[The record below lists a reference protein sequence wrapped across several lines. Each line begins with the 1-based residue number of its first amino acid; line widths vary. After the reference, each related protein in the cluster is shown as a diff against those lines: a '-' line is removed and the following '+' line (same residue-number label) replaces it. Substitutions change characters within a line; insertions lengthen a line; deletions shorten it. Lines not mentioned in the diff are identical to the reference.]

1 MKNPSKNIYN
11 SSINKINLDINSN
24 LNKNSSAK
32 NPGESNN
39 NKSNKSPSKKDEAG
53 NHKKKNQ
60 LYKIERVC
68 GNGSFGIVF
77 QGKILH
83 TGETIAIKKVY
94 QDRRFRNREFS
105 IMSLL
110 DHPNIVKVRHAF
122 YTTGEKLDEIYLNL
136 VMNYV
141 PENLNRVNK
150 AHFEKKEHIDVFL
163 IKLYIFQIARALNY
177 IHNKK
182 ICHRDI
188 KPQNILLDP
197 QSNRIFIC
205 DFGSAKLLKKDESNV
220 SYICSRFYRAPELL
234 LGSEYYTTSID
245 IWSLGCIIAE
255 LFKGK
260 PLLRTENKDEQINKI
275 MECLGGPKE
284 DDLAAFIDRQS
295 AHELAK
301 STKSIKAKKFEDVLP
316 NCPPEFIDLISK
328 LLIYNPKR
336 RLTAAEIMAHPCFD
350 EIKKEENY
358 NSDKY
363 VIPNIFNFK
372 EEEINGKRFNAEIWK
387 KIIPTW
393 SEGYKNLEEVISM
406 KEKK

>member
-1 MKNPSKNIYN
+1 MSKNKQVAKPD
-11 SSINKINLDINSN
+11 NKKEKEEN
-24 LNKNSSAK
+24 
-32 NPGESNN
+32 GTQ
-39 NKSNKSPSKKDEAG
+39 
-53 NHKKKNQ
+53 KKKNH

-141 PENLNRVNK
+141 PENLNRLNK
-150 AHFEKKEHIDVFL
+150 QYFEKKEQIPLFL
-163 IKLYIFQIARALNY
+163 IKLYCFQIARALNY

-197 QSNRIFIC
+197 QTNRIYIC
-205 DFGSAKLLKKDESNV
+205 DFGSAKLLKRDESNV

-234 LGSEYYTTSID
+234 LGNEYYTTSID
-245 IWSLGCIIAE
+245 IWSFGCVLAE

-284 DDLAAFIDRQS
+284 EDLAAFIDREA

-301 STKSIKAKKFEDVLP
+301 STKSMKPKNFADILP
-316 NCPPEFIDLISK
+316 NCPSDIIDLISK
-328 LLIYNPKR
+328 ILIYNPRK
-336 RLTAAEIMAHPCFD
+336 RLTAVEVMAHPAFD
-350 EIKKEENY
+350 ELRNKENY

-363 VIPNIFNFK
+363 VMPNIFNFTQ
-372 EEEINGKRFNAEIWK
+372 EEINGRRFNAELWK
-387 KIIPTW
+387 KVLPSW
-393 SEGYKNLEEVISM
+393 SEGYKNLLEVIAI

>member
-1 MKNPSKNIYN
+1 MNKGSQKNASDKHKEKEENG
-11 SSINKINLDINSN
+11 
-24 LNKNSSAK
+24 AQ
-32 NPGESNN
+32 
-39 NKSNKSPSKKDEAG
+39 
-53 NHKKKNQ
+53 KKKNH

-141 PENLNRVNK
+141 PENLNRLNK
-150 AHFEKKEHIDVFL
+150 SYFEKKEQIPLFL
-163 IKLYIFQIARALNY
+163 IKLYCFQIARALNY

-197 QSNRIFIC
+197 QTNRIYIC
-205 DFGSAKLLKKDESNV
+205 DFGSAKLLKRDESNV

-234 LGSEYYTTSID
+234 LGNEYYTTSID
-245 IWSLGCIIAE
+245 IWSFGCVVAE

-284 DDLAAFIDRQS
+284 EDLAIIIDKPA

-301 STKSIKAKKFEDVLP
+301 STKSIKAKNFADVLP
-316 NCPPEFIDLISK
+316 NCPSEIIDLISK
-328 LLIYNPKR
+328 ILIYNPRK
-336 RLTAAEIMAHPCFD
+336 RLTAVEIMAHPAFD
-350 EIKKEENY
+350 ELKNKDNF
-358 NSDKY
+358 NNDKY
-363 VIPNIFNFK
+363 VVPNIFNFTQ
-372 EEEINGKRFNAEIWK
+372 EEINGRRFNAEVWK
-387 KIIPTW
+387 KVIPSW
-393 SEGYKNLEEVISM
+393 SEGYKNLLEVIAI

>member
-1 MKNPSKNIYN
+1 MNKASQKNASEKH
-11 SSINKINLDINSN
+11 K
-24 LNKNSSAK
+24 
-32 NPGESNN
+32 E
-39 NKSNKSPSKKDEAG
+39 KDETGAQ
-53 NHKKKNQ
+53 KKKNH

-141 PENLNRVNK
+141 PENLNRLNK
-150 AHFEKKEHIDVFL
+150 SYFEKKEQIPLFL
-163 IKLYIFQIARALNY
+163 IKLYCFQIARALNY

-197 QSNRIFIC
+197 QTNRIYIC
-205 DFGSAKLLKKDESNV
+205 DFGSAKLLKRDESNV

-234 LGSEYYTTSID
+234 LGNEYYTTSID
-245 IWSLGCIIAE
+245 IWSFGCVVAE

-284 DDLAAFIDRQS
+284 EDLAIIIDKQA

-301 STKSIKAKKFEDVLP
+301 STKAIKAKNFADVLP
-316 NCPPEFIDLISK
+316 NCPPEIIDLISK
-328 LLIYNPKR
+328 ILIYNPRK
-336 RLTAAEIMAHPCFD
+336 RLTAVEVMAHPAFD
-350 EIKKEENY
+350 DLKNKDTFN
-358 NSDKY
+358 NDKY
-363 VIPNIFNFK
+363 VVPNIFNFTQ
-372 EEEINGKRFNAEIWK
+372 EEINGRRFNAETWK
-387 KIIPTW
+387 KVIPSW
-393 SEGYKNLEEVISM
+393 SEGYKNLQEVIAI

>member
-1 MKNPSKNIYN
+1 MNKASQKNASEKH
-11 SSINKINLDINSN
+11 K
-24 LNKNSSAK
+24 
-32 NPGESNN
+32 E
-39 NKSNKSPSKKDEAG
+39 KDETGAQ
-53 NHKKKNQ
+53 KKKNH

-141 PENLNRVNK
+141 PENLNRLNK
-150 AHFEKKEHIDVFL
+150 SYFEKKEQIPLFL
-163 IKLYIFQIARALNY
+163 IKLYCFQIARALNY

-197 QSNRIFIC
+197 QTNRIYIC
-205 DFGSAKLLKKDESNV
+205 DFGSAKLLKRDESNV

-234 LGSEYYTTSID
+234 LGNEYYTTSID
-245 IWSLGCIIAE
+245 IWSFGCVVAE

-284 DDLAAFIDRQS
+284 EDLAIIIDKQA

-301 STKSIKAKKFEDVLP
+301 STKAIKAKNFADVLP
-316 NCPPEFIDLISK
+316 NCPPEIIDLISK
-328 LLIYNPKR
+328 ILIYNPRK
-336 RLTAAEIMAHPCFD
+336 RLTAVEVMAHPAFD
-350 EIKKEENY
+350 DLKNKDTFN
-358 NSDKY
+358 NDKY
-363 VIPNIFNFK
+363 VVPNIFNFTQ
-372 EEEINGKRFNAEIWK
+372 EEINGRRFNAETWK
-387 KIIPTW
+387 KVIPSW
-393 SEGYKNLEEVISM
+393 SEGYKNFQEVIAI

>member
-1 MKNPSKNIYN
+1 MNKASQKNASEKH
-11 SSINKINLDINSN
+11 K
-24 LNKNSSAK
+24 
-32 NPGESNN
+32 E
-39 NKSNKSPSKKDEAG
+39 KDENG
-53 NHKKKNQ
+53 NQKKKNH

-141 PENLNRVNK
+141 PENLNRLNK
-150 AHFEKKEHIDVFL
+150 SYFEKKEQIPLFL
-163 IKLYIFQIARALNY
+163 IKLYCFQIARALNY

-197 QSNRIFIC
+197 QTNRIYIC
-205 DFGSAKLLKKDESNV
+205 DFGSAKLLKRDESNV

-234 LGSEYYTTSID
+234 LGNEYYTTSID
-245 IWSLGCIIAE
+245 IWSFGCVVAE

-284 DDLAAFIDRQS
+284 EDLAIIIDKQA
-295 AHELAK
+295 AHELAE
-301 STKSIKAKKFEDVLP
+301 STRAIKVKNFADVLH
-316 NCPPEFIDLISK
+316 NCPQRI
-328 LLIYNPKR
+328 
-336 RLTAAEIMAHPCFD
+336 
-350 EIKKEENY
+350 
-358 NSDKY
+358 
-363 VIPNIFNFK
+363 
-372 EEEINGKRFNAEIWK
+372 
-387 KIIPTW
+387 
-393 SEGYKNLEEVISM
+393 
-406 KEKK
+406 

>member
-1 MKNPSKNIYN
+1 MNKASQKNASEKH
-11 SSINKINLDINSN
+11 K
-24 LNKNSSAK
+24 
-32 NPGESNN
+32 E
-39 NKSNKSPSKKDEAG
+39 KDETGAQ
-53 NHKKKNQ
+53 KKKNH

-141 PENLNRVNK
+141 PENLNRLNK
-150 AHFEKKEHIDVFL
+150 SYFEKKEQIPLFL
-163 IKLYIFQIARALNY
+163 IKLYCFQIARALNY

-197 QSNRIFIC
+197 QTNRIYIC
-205 DFGSAKLLKKDESNV
+205 DFGSAKLLKRDESNV

-234 LGSEYYTTSID
+234 LGNEYYTTSID
-245 IWSLGCIIAE
+245 IWSFGCVVAE

-284 DDLAAFIDRQS
+284 EDLAIIIDKQA

-301 STKSIKAKKFEDVLP
+301 STKAIKAKNFVDVLP
-316 NCPPEFIDLISK
+316 NCPPEIIDLISK
-328 LLIYNPKR
+328 ILIYNPRK
-336 RLTAAEIMAHPCFD
+336 RLTAVEVMAHPAFD
-350 EIKKEENY
+350 DLKNKDTFN
-358 NSDKY
+358 NDKY
-363 VIPNIFNFK
+363 VVPNIFNFTQ
-372 EEEINGKRFNAEIWK
+372 EEINGRRFNAETWK
-387 KIIPTW
+387 KVIPSW
-393 SEGYKNLEEVISM
+393 SEGYKNLQEVIAI

>member
-1 MKNPSKNIYN
+1 M
-11 SSINKINLDINSN
+11 
-24 LNKNSSAK
+24 
-32 NPGESNN
+32 N
-39 NKSNKSPSKKDEAG
+39 NKASSKHKDNPKEKSKPKNKDDKSQ
-53 NHKKKNQ
+53 KKKNH

-77 QGKILH
+77 QGKVLH

-110 DHPNIVKVRHAF
+110 NHPNIVKVRHAF

-141 PENLNRVNK
+141 PENLNRLNK
-150 AHFEKKEHIDVFL
+150 SLFEKKKQLDLFL
-163 IKLYIFQIARALNY
+163 IKLYSFQIARALNY

-197 QSNRIFIC
+197 QTNRIYIC
-205 DFGSAKLLKKDESNV
+205 DFGSAKLLKREESNV

-234 LGSEYYTTSID
+234 LGNEYYTTSID
-245 IWSLGCIIAE
+245 IWSFGCVVAE

-284 DDLAAFIDRQS
+284 EDLAVIIEKQA

-301 STKSIKAKKFEDVLP
+301 STKGIKGKNFADILP
-316 NCPPEFIDLISK
+316 NCPSEIVDLISK
-328 LLIYNPKR
+328 ILIYNPKK
-336 RLTAAEIMAHPCFD
+336 RLTAVQVMAHPAFD
-350 EIKKEENY
+350 ELRNKDNFTNE
-358 NSDKY
+358 KY
-363 VIPNIFNFK
+363 VMPNIFDFTT
-372 EEEINGKRFNAEIWK
+372 EEINGRRFDAELWK
-387 KIIPTW
+387 KIIPSW
-393 SEGYKNLEEVISM
+393 SDGYKNLMEVIAI

>member
-1 MKNPSKNIYN
+1 MNKQSSKLKENQ
-11 SSINKINLDINSN
+11 K
-24 LNKNSSAK
+24 
-32 NPGESNN
+32 E
-39 NKSNKSPSKKDEAG
+39 KSKQKTKEDKAQ
-53 NHKKKNQ
+53 KKKNH

-77 QGKILH
+77 QGKVLH

-141 PENLNRVNK
+141 PENLNRINK
-150 AHFEKKEHIDVFL
+150 SLAEKKKQLDIFL
-163 IKLYIFQIARALNY
+163 IKLYSFQIARALNY
-177 IHNKK
+177 MHNKK

-197 QSNRIFIC
+197 QTNRIYIC
-205 DFGSAKLLKKDESNV
+205 DFGSAKLLRREESNV

-234 LGSEYYTTSID
+234 LGNEYYTTSID
-245 IWSLGCIIAE
+245 IWSFGCVVAE

-284 DDLAAFIDRQS
+284 EDLAVIIEKQA

-301 STKSIKAKKFEDVLP
+301 STKGIKGKNFAEILP
-316 NCPPEFIDLISK
+316 TCPSEIVDLLSK
-328 LLIYNPKR
+328 ILIYNPKK
-336 RLTAAEIMAHPCFD
+336 RLNAVEVMAHPAFD
-350 EIKKEENY
+350 ELRNKDNFSNE
-358 NSDKY
+358 KY
-363 VIPNIFNFK
+363 VMPNIFNFTQ
-372 EEEINGKRFNAEIWK
+372 EEINGRRFNAELWK
-387 KIIPTW
+387 KIIPSW
-393 SEGYKNLEEVISM
+393 SDGYKNLMEVIAI

>member
-1 MKNPSKNIYN
+1 MNKVKKNEKH
-11 SSINKINLDINSN
+11 K
-24 LNKNSSAK
+24 
-32 NPGESNN
+32 E
-39 NKSNKSPSKKDEAG
+39 KDEPDTQ
-53 NHKKKNQ
+53 KKKNH

-77 QGKILH
+77 QGKVLH

-105 IMSLL
+105 IMSIL

-141 PENLNRVNK
+141 PENLNRLNK
-150 AHFEKKEHIDVFL
+150 SYSEKKEIFPLFL

-177 IHNKK
+177 MHNKK

-197 QSNRIFIC
+197 QTNRIYLC
-205 DFGSAKLLKKDESNV
+205 DFGSAKLLKKGESNV

-234 LGSEYYTTSID
+234 LGNEFYTTSID
-245 IWSLGCIIAE
+245 IWSLGCVIAE

-260 PLLRTENKDEQINKI
+260 PFLRTENKDEQINKI

-284 DDLAAFIDRQS
+284 EDLAGFID
-295 AHELAK
+295 K
-301 STKSIKAKKFEDVLP
+301 
-316 NCPPEFIDLISK
+316 K
-328 LLIYNPKR
+328 LLMN
-336 RLTAAEIMAHPCFD
+336 
-350 EIKKEENY
+350 
-358 NSDKY
+358 
-363 VIPNIFNFK
+363 
-372 EEEINGKRFNAEIWK
+372 
-387 KIIPTW
+387 
-393 SEGYKNLEEVISM
+393 
-406 KEKK
+406 

>member
-1 MKNPSKNIYN
+1 MNKANQKNASEKPK
-11 SSINKINLDINSN
+11 
-24 LNKNSSAK
+24 
-32 NPGESNN
+32 E
-39 NKSNKSPSKKDEAG
+39 KDENGAQ
-53 NHKKKNQ
+53 KKKNH

-141 PENLNRVNK
+141 PENLNRLNK
-150 AHFEKKEHIDVFL
+150 SYFEKKEQIPLFL
-163 IKLYIFQIARALNY
+163 IKLYCFQIARALNY

-197 QSNRIFIC
+197 QTNRIYIC
-205 DFGSAKLLKKDESNV
+205 DFGSAKLLKRDESNV

-234 LGSEYYTTSID
+234 LGNEYYTTSID
-245 IWSLGCIIAE
+245 IWSFGCVVAE

-284 DDLAAFIDRQS
+284 EDLAIIIDKPA

-301 STKSIKAKKFEDVLP
+301 STKGIKAKNFADVLP
-316 NCPPEFIDLISK
+316 NCPPEIIDLISK
-328 LLIYNPKR
+328 ILIYNPRK
-336 RLTAAEIMAHPCFD
+336 RLTAVEIMAHPAFD
-350 EIKKEENY
+350 ELKNKDTFN
-358 NSDKY
+358 NDKY
-363 VIPNIFNFK
+363 IVPNIFNFTQ
-372 EEEINGKRFNAEIWK
+372 EEINGRRFNAETWK
-387 KIIPTW
+387 KVIPSW
-393 SEGYKNLEEVISM
+393 SEGYKNLLEVIAI

>member
-1 MKNPSKNIYN
+1 MNKASQKNASEKH
-11 SSINKINLDINSN
+11 K
-24 LNKNSSAK
+24 
-32 NPGESNN
+32 E
-39 NKSNKSPSKKDEAG
+39 KDETGAQ
-53 NHKKKNQ
+53 KKKNH

-141 PENLNRVNK
+141 PENLNRLNK
-150 AHFEKKEHIDVFL
+150 SYFEKKEQIPLFL
-163 IKLYIFQIARALNY
+163 IKLYCFQIARALNY

-197 QSNRIFIC
+197 QTNRIYIC
-205 DFGSAKLLKKDESNV
+205 DFGSAKLLKRDESNV

-234 LGSEYYTTSID
+234 LGNEYYTISID
-245 IWSLGCIIAE
+245 IWSFGCVVAE

-284 DDLAAFIDRQS
+284 EDLAIIIDKQA

-301 STKSIKAKKFEDVLP
+301 STKAIKAKNFADVLP
-316 NCPPEFIDLISK
+316 NCPPEIIDLISK
-328 LLIYNPKR
+328 ILIYNPRK
-336 RLTAAEIMAHPCFD
+336 RLTAVEVMAHPAFD
-350 EIKKEENY
+350 DLKNKDTFN
-358 NSDKY
+358 NDKY
-363 VIPNIFNFK
+363 VVPNIFNFTQ
-372 EEEINGKRFNAEIWK
+372 EEINGRRFNAETWK
-387 KIIPTW
+387 KVIPSW
-393 SEGYKNLEEVISM
+393 SEGYKNLQEVIAI

>member
-1 MKNPSKNIYN
+1 MKKV
-11 SSINKINLDINSN
+11 NKAQDNQNE
-24 LNKNSSAK
+24 K
-32 NPGESNN
+32 EE
-39 NKSNKSPSKKDEAG
+39 KDKEG
-53 NHKKKNQ
+53 HKKKNH

-141 PENLNRVNK
+141 PENLNRLNK
-150 AHFEKKEHIDVFL
+150 QYFEKKEQIPLFL
-163 IKLYIFQIARALNY
+163 IKLYCFQIARALNY

-197 QSNRIFIC
+197 QTNRIFIC
-205 DFGSAKLLKKDESNV
+205 DFGSAKLIKRDESNV

-234 LGSEYYTTSID
+234 LGNEYYTTSID
-245 IWSLGCIIAE
+245 IWQLY
-255 LFKGK
+255 
-260 PLLRTENKDEQINKI
+260 
-275 MECLGGPKE
+275 
-284 DDLAAFIDRQS
+284 FIFGQ
-295 AHELAK
+295 
-301 STKSIKAKKFEDVLP
+301 TY
-316 NCPPEFIDLISK
+316 LIFS
-328 LLIYNPKR
+328 
-336 RLTAAEIMAHPCFD
+336 
-350 EIKKEENY
+350 
-358 NSDKY
+358 S
-363 VIPNIFNFK
+363 
-372 EEEINGKRFNAEIWK
+372 
-387 KIIPTW
+387 
-393 SEGYKNLEEVISM
+393 
-406 KEKK
+406 

>member
-1 MKNPSKNIYN
+1 MNKASQKNTSEKH
-11 SSINKINLDINSN
+11 K
-24 LNKNSSAK
+24 
-32 NPGESNN
+32 E
-39 NKSNKSPSKKDEAG
+39 KDETGAQ
-53 NHKKKNQ
+53 KKKNH

-141 PENLNRVNK
+141 PENLNRLNK
-150 AHFEKKEHIDVFL
+150 SYFEKKEQIPLFL
-163 IKLYIFQIARALNY
+163 IKLYCFQIARALNY

-197 QSNRIFIC
+197 QTNRIYIC
-205 DFGSAKLLKKDESNV
+205 DFGSAKLLKRDESNV

-234 LGSEYYTTSID
+234 LGNEYYTTSID
-245 IWSLGCIIAE
+245 IWSFGCVVAE

-284 DDLAAFIDRQS
+284 EDLAIIIDKQA

-301 STKSIKAKKFEDVLP
+301 STKAIKAKNFADVLP
-316 NCPPEFIDLISK
+316 NCPPEIIDLISK
-328 LLIYNPKR
+328 ILIYNPRK
-336 RLTAAEIMAHPCFD
+336 RLTAVEVMAHPAFD
-350 EIKKEENY
+350 DLKNKDTFN
-358 NSDKY
+358 NDKY
-363 VIPNIFNFK
+363 VVPNIFNFTQ
-372 EEEINGKRFNAEIWK
+372 EEINGRRFNAETWK
-387 KIIPTW
+387 KVIPSW
-393 SEGYKNLEEVISM
+393 SEGYKNLQEVIAI

>member
-1 MKNPSKNIYN
+1 MNKQSSKLKENQ
-11 SSINKINLDINSN
+11 K
-24 LNKNSSAK
+24 
-32 NPGESNN
+32 E
-39 NKSNKSPSKKDEAG
+39 KSKQKTKEDKAQ
-53 NHKKKNQ
+53 KKKNH

-77 QGKILH
+77 QGKVLH

-105 IMSLL
+105 IMSIL

-141 PENLNRVNK
+141 PENLNRINK
-150 AHFEKKEHIDVFL
+150 SLAEKKKQLDIFL
-163 IKLYIFQIARALNY
+163 IKLYSFQIARALNY
-177 IHNKK
+177 MHNKK

-197 QSNRIFIC
+197 QTNRIYIC
-205 DFGSAKLLKKDESNV
+205 DFGSAKLLRREESNV

-234 LGSEYYTTSID
+234 LGNEYYTTSID
-245 IWSLGCIIAE
+245 IWSFGCVVAE

-284 DDLAAFIDRQS
+284 EDLAVIIEKQA

-301 STKSIKAKKFEDVLP
+301 STKGIKGKNFAEILP
-316 NCPPEFIDLISK
+316 TCPSEIVDLLSK
-328 LLIYNPKR
+328 ILIYNPKK
-336 RLTAAEIMAHPCFD
+336 RLNAVEVMAHPAFD
-350 EIKKEENY
+350 ELRNKDNFSNE
-358 NSDKY
+358 KY
-363 VIPNIFNFK
+363 VMPNIFNFTQ
-372 EEEINGKRFNAEIWK
+372 EEINGRRFNAELWK
-387 KIIPTW
+387 KIIPSW
-393 SEGYKNLEEVISM
+393 SDGYKNLTEVIVI

>member
-1 MKNPSKNIYN
+1 MNKASQKNASEKHKEKEEN
-11 SSINKINLDINSN
+11 
-24 LNKNSSAK
+24 
-32 NPGESNN
+32 
-39 NKSNKSPSKKDEAG
+39 G
-53 NHKKKNQ
+53 NQKKKNH

-141 PENLNRVNK
+141 PENLNRLNK
-150 AHFEKKEHIDVFL
+150 SYFEKKEQIPLFL
-163 IKLYIFQIARALNY
+163 IKLYCFQIARALNY
-177 IHNKK
+177 MHNKK

-197 QSNRIFIC
+197 QTNRIYIC
-205 DFGSAKLLKKDESNV
+205 DFGSAKLLKRDESNV

-234 LGSEYYTTSID
+234 LGNEYYTTSID
-245 IWSLGCIIAE
+245 IWSFGCVVAE

-284 DDLAAFIDRQS
+284 EDLAIIIDKQA

-301 STKSIKAKKFEDVLP
+301 STKAIKAKNFADVLP
-316 NCPPEFIDLISK
+316 NCPQEIIDLISK
-328 LLIYNPKR
+328 ILIYNPRK
-336 RLTAAEIMAHPCFD
+336 RLTAVEVMAHPAFD
-350 EIKKEENY
+350 ELKNKDAFN
-358 NSDKY
+358 NDKY
-363 VIPNIFNFK
+363 VVPNIFNFTQ
-372 EEEINGKRFNAEIWK
+372 EEINGRRFNVETWK
-387 KIIPTW
+387 KVIPPW
-393 SEGYKNLEEVISM
+393 SEGYKNLQEVIAI

>member
-1 MKNPSKNIYN
+1 MNKVKKNEKH
-11 SSINKINLDINSN
+11 K
-24 LNKNSSAK
+24 
-32 NPGESNN
+32 E
-39 NKSNKSPSKKDEAG
+39 KDEPDTQ
-53 NHKKKNQ
+53 KKKNH

-77 QGKILH
+77 QGKVLH

-105 IMSLL
+105 IMSIL

-141 PENLNRVNK
+141 PENLNRLNK
-150 AHFEKKEHIDVFL
+150 SYSEKKEIFPLFL

-177 IHNKK
+177 MHNKK

-197 QSNRIFIC
+197 QTNRIYLC
-205 DFGSAKLLKKDESNV
+205 DFGSAKLLKKGESNV

-234 LGSEYYTTSID
+234 LGNEFYTTSID
-245 IWSLGCIIAE
+245 IWSLGCVIAE

-260 PLLRTENKDEQINKI
+260 PFLRTENKDEQINKI

-284 DDLAAFIDRQS
+284 EDLAGFIDKEA

-301 STKSIKAKKFEDVLP
+301 STKGEKGKNFADLLP
-316 NCPPEFIDLISK
+316 NCPSEFIDLLYKI
-328 LLIYNPKR
+328 LIYNPKK
-336 RLTAAEIMAHPCFD
+336 RLTAVEVMAHPAFD
-350 EIKKEENY
+350 ELRNKENL
-358 NSDKY
+358 NNDTY
-363 VIPNIFNFK
+363 VMPNIFNFTQ
-372 EEEINGKRFNAEIWK
+372 EEINGKKFNAELWK
-387 KIIPTW
+387 KVLPTW
-393 SEGYKNLEEVISM
+393 SEGYKNLLEVM
-406 KEKK
+406 KEKKIN

>member
-1 MKNPSKNIYN
+1 MNKASQKNASEKH
-11 SSINKINLDINSN
+11 K
-24 LNKNSSAK
+24 
-32 NPGESNN
+32 E
-39 NKSNKSPSKKDEAG
+39 KDETGAQ
-53 NHKKKNQ
+53 KKKNH

-141 PENLNRVNK
+141 PENLNRLNK
-150 AHFEKKEHIDVFL
+150 SYFEKKEQIPLFL
-163 IKLYIFQIARALNY
+163 IKLYCFQIARALNY

-197 QSNRIFIC
+197 QTNRIYIC
-205 DFGSAKLLKKDESNV
+205 DFGSAKLLKRDESNV

-234 LGSEYYTTSID
+234 LGNEYYTTSID
-245 IWSLGCIIAE
+245 IWSFGCVVAE

-284 DDLAAFIDRQS
+284 EDLSIIIDKQA

-301 STKSIKAKKFEDVLP
+301 STKAIKAKNFADVLP
-316 NCPPEFIDLISK
+316 NCPPEIIDLISK
-328 LLIYNPKR
+328 ILIYNPRK
-336 RLTAAEIMAHPCFD
+336 RLTAVEVMAHPAFD
-350 EIKKEENY
+350 DLKNKDTFN
-358 NSDKY
+358 NDKY
-363 VIPNIFNFK
+363 VVPNIFNFTQ
-372 EEEINGKRFNAEIWK
+372 EEINGRRFNAETWK
-387 KIIPTW
+387 KVIPSW
-393 SEGYKNLEEVISM
+393 SEGYKNLQEVIAI

>member
-1 MKNPSKNIYN
+1 MNKISSKIRDNQKVKEKEKEKSKPKAKDDKNP
-11 SSINKINLDINSN
+11 
-24 LNKNSSAK
+24 
-32 NPGESNN
+32 
-39 NKSNKSPSKKDEAG
+39 
-53 NHKKKNQ
+53 KKKNH

-141 PENLNRVNK
+141 PENLNRLNK
-150 AHFEKKEHIDVFL
+150 SLFEKKEMLPVFL
-163 IKLYIFQIARALNY
+163 IKLYCFQIARALNY

-197 QSNRIFIC
+197 QTNRIYIC
-205 DFGSAKLLKKDESNV
+205 DFGSAKMLKREESNV

-234 LGSEYYTTSID
+234 LGNEYYTTSID
-245 IWSLGCIIAE
+245 IWSFGCVLAE

-284 DDLAAFIDRQS
+284 EDLAVIIEREA

-301 STKSIKAKKFEDVLP
+301 STKGIKGKNFADVLP
-316 NCPPEFIDLISK
+316 NCPSDIVDLLSK
-328 LLIYNPKR
+328 ILIYNPKK
-336 RLTAAEIMAHPCFD
+336 RLTAVEVMAHHAFD
-350 EIKKEENY
+350 ELRNKENF

-363 VIPNIFNFK
+363 VVPNIFNFTQ
-372 EEEINGKRFNAEIWK
+372 EEINGRRFNAELWK
-387 KIIPTW
+387 KVIPSW
-393 SEGYKNLEEVISM
+393 SDGYKNLMEVIAI

>member
-1 MKNPSKNIYN
+1 MSKNKQVVKPD
-11 SSINKINLDINSN
+11 NKKEKEDNG
-24 LNKNSSAK
+24 AQ
-32 NPGESNN
+32 
-39 NKSNKSPSKKDEAG
+39 
-53 NHKKKNQ
+53 KKKNH

-141 PENLNRVNK
+141 PENLNRLNK
-150 AHFEKKEHIDVFL
+150 QYFEKKEQIPLFL
-163 IKLYIFQIARALNY
+163 IKLYCFQIARALNY

-197 QSNRIFIC
+197 QTNRIYIC
-205 DFGSAKLLKKDESNV
+205 DFGSAKLLKRDESNV

-234 LGSEYYTTSID
+234 LGNEYYTTSID
-245 IWSLGCIIAE
+245 IWSFGCVLAE

-284 DDLAAFIDRQS
+284 EDLAAFIDREA

-301 STKSIKAKKFEDVLP
+301 STKSMKPKNFADILP
-316 NCPPEFIDLISK
+316 NCPSDIIDLISK
-328 LLIYNPKR
+328 ILIYNPRK
-336 RLTAAEIMAHPCFD
+336 RLTAVEVMAHPAFD
-350 EIKKEENY
+350 ELKNKENY
-358 NSDKY
+358 NNDKY
-363 VIPNIFNFK
+363 VMPNIFNFTQ
-372 EEEINGKRFNAEIWK
+372 EEINGRRFNAELWK
-387 KIIPTW
+387 KVLPTW
-393 SEGYKNLEEVISM
+393 SEGYKNLLEVIAI